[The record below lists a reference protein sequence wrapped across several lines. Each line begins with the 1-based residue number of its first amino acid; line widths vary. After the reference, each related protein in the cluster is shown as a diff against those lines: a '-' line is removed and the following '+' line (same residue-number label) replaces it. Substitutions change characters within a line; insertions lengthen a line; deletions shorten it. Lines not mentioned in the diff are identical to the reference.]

1 MPYNNHRTPSRYQ
14 RNNHRRRHRGHG
26 DNSGEGIGGLVAY
39 IYCAFVGAYECSE
52 TMVNTLFCSYLF
64 QIILLSCMV
73 SFGNMWASSKMG
85 KNTAIVAE
93 RGLSNSP
100 TSFTFGPY
108 GYCVIGNSSTIPTR
122 CFNPNKAE
130 EYTKK
135 HTAIQKLCF
144 DKAVQSES
152 YLKTCSEWCSRNCY
166 SAKFLKEIKKTDKK
180 KRAFCDWDNTLEK
193 YINEDGYNCCNAFT
207 PRKYMPTSGCDIS
220 HYRAIEC
227 KVAGVLSPPL
237 KEETASDKLLTDSI
251 VDGQPEICQPSLH
264 DYTIE
269 IDDIC
274 SVELEKLMPLMT
286 AFNKEEQQKLIE
298 KACRESII
306 KANSTTNKLF
316 TLDQVDPQYIQP
328 IMKMQNMGN
337 AAIIYVILGTIFSF
351 ISMYFN
357 PFGHENIPMRKKII
371 GVIYGNEAKE
381 TFETGICYCTFLQSG
396 CCISNYKRINFSLAK
411 VPKNMLRSWMC
422 LCILLLLLQALS
434 ILNIVELLQ
443 VWNNEGVLH
452 MVGFASKYI
461 SVYDYQSGYGKT
473 FSGKLQ
479 IHEGNPGGYYTLLLI
494 PFFVI
499 GGLQFLHLLYACTI
513 SINLVCN
520 KSKQVSTNETYENE
534 TGLGE
539 DIEISSP
546 KPLQRPLLGKNNPA
560 FAQLMARTQDPQ
572 MQQQMQMAQNMMQD
586 PRMQQQMQMAQN
598 MMQDPRMQ
606 QQMMQMAQ
614 LMAQNTMQD
623 PQMQQQM
630 QMAQN
635 TMQGVSK
642 STDDNN
648 SFDKERPLSYGPDQ
662 PSLNGKNNE
671 K

>member
-1 MPYNNHRTPSRYQ
+1 MGVQQRYKFIFVLLYTMPAYQRNNQ
-14 RNNHRRRHRGHG
+14 RNNHRNNYRRRHGRHRDNVG
-26 DNSGEGIGGLVAY
+26 DGLAE

-93 RGLSNSP
+93 ALSNSP

-135 HTAIQKLCF
+135 HTAIQKICF
-144 DKAVQSES
+144 DKSES
-152 YLKTCSEWCSRNCY
+152 YLKTCSEWCSQNCY

-180 KRAFCDWDNTLEK
+180 KRAFCAWDNTHEI
-193 YINEDGYNCCNAFT
+193 YINEHGYKWEDGYKCCNAFT

-220 HYRAIEC
+220 NYRAIEC

-237 KEETASDKLLTDSI
+237 KEETASDKFLTDSI

-269 IDDIC
+269 VDDIC
-274 SVELEKLMPLMT
+274 SVELEKLMPTLMPT
-286 AFNKEEQQKLIE
+286 LDKKEQQKLMERACIY
-298 KACRESII
+298 KA
-306 KANSTTNKLF
+306 KSTTNKLF

-381 TFETGICYCTFLQSG
+381 TFATGICYCTFLQCG
-396 CCISNYKRINFSLAK
+396 CCISNYRRINFSLAK

-443 VWNNEGVLH
+443 FWNNEGMLH

-479 IHEGNPGGYYTLLLI
+479 IQKGDQD
-494 PFFVI
+494 F
-499 GGLQFLHLLYACTI
+499 A
-513 SINLVCN
+513 
-520 KSKQVSTNETYENE
+520 KENE

-539 DIEISSP
+539 DSGISSP
-546 KPLQRPLLGKNNPA
+546 MALQRPLLGKNNPA
-560 FAQLMARTQDPQ
+560 FAQSMARTQDPQ
-572 MQQQMQMAQNMMQD
+572 
-586 PRMQQQMQMAQN
+586 MQQQMQMAQN

-623 PQMQQQM
+623 PRMQQQMQMAQAMALTQDPRMQQQM